1 MGDEKTSFSNID
13 IIKLFLGYE
22 VEDLKGRISE
32 LLRTINDTPI
42 TDDRTTLYLEKI
54 HFIKE
59 SIERIQRKH
68 EVIKEAY
75 VEKILTGETL

>member
-75 VEKILTGETL
+75 VEKLLTGETL